1 MPLPKWLFISDT
13 HNIFRTE
20 ELNNVNLS
28 MYQSVILLG
37 DHSMT
42 DLDKISKSIPKD
54 IPIYGVLGN
63 HDEKHQYELFNR
75 FSKRQIQHIG
85 NTVTDID
92 GVKVAAFDGA
102 FRYKPVES
110 LCMYTPNEMYEI
122 AENLTPAQIV
132 FAHSNP
138 FLYETEDDVHGG
150 MKAITQYIYKNHI
163 PYLFHGHTH
172 SPEEYMLRNNTTCNC
187 VYHLYSTCEHIPR
200 L

>member
-1 MPLPKWLFISDT
+1 MFTILHNLFHKQAYTYPNPYKRERKEKDFRYQDEMLKQYGKCSPLQTPLPKWLFISDT

-42 DLDKISKSIPKD
+42 DLEKITNTIPKD

-63 HDEKHQYELFNR
+63 HDDKLQYEMFNR

-102 FRYKPVES
+102 FRYKPV
-110 LCMYTPNEMYEI
+110 
-122 AENLTPAQIV
+122 
-132 FAHSNP
+132 
-138 FLYETEDDVHGG
+138 
-150 MKAITQYIYKNHI
+150 
-163 PYLFHGHTH
+163 
-172 SPEEYMLRNNTTCNC
+172 
-187 VYHLYSTCEHIPR
+187 
-200 L
+200 